1 MQVFEVLAD
10 PVRQQIVEMLADG
23 ERTAGEIARRFSI
36 SRPAISRHLR
46 VLRESGLARVRVDAQ
61 RRVYGLDPAPL
72 REAGAWMAR
81 QQERWQARLDAL
93 GARLDQMERDE
104 RVAKEDTS

>member
-46 VLRESGLARVRVDAQ
+46 VLRESGLARLRVDAQ

-72 REAGAWMAR
+72 REASAWMAR

-93 GARLDQMERDE
+93 GDRLDQMERDE
-104 RVAKEDTS
+104 QDAKEGTS